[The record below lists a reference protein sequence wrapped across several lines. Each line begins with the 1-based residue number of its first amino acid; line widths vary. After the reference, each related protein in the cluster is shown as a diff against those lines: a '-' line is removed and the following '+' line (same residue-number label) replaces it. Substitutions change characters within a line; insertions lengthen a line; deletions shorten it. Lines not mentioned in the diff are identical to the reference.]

1 MSELKNIIENAFEIR
16 DEINTNTSGEIRES
30 VDETL
35 NQLDMGNIRVCEKN
49 GEEWVVNQWIKKQ
62 SY

>member
-35 NQLDMGNIRVCEKN
+35 NQLDMGLIRVCEKN
-49 GEEWVVNQWIKKQ
+49 GEELSLIHI
-62 SY
+62 

>member
-35 NQLDMGNIRVCEKN
+35 NQLDMGAYSCL
-49 GEEWVVNQWIKKQ
+49 
-62 SY
+62 